1 MEISFFFAM
10 VQLEN
15 CVAGNAGE
23 VKQKKPPEQKTLG
36 RTQRRGGGMGRHGA
50 ARGRRKRGEIPGRTV
65 LM

>member
-36 RTQRRGGGMGRHGA
+36 RTQRPG
-50 ARGRRKRGEIPGRTV
+50 GRRKRGEIPGRTV

>member
-1 MEISFFFAM
+1 MEFSFFFAM

-36 RTQRRGGGMGRHGA
+36 RTQRREGGM
-50 ARGRRKRGEIPGRTV
+50 GRRKRGEIPGRTV

>member
-1 MEISFFFAM
+1 M

-36 RTQRRGGGMGRHGA
+36 RTQRREGGM
-50 ARGRRKRGEIPGRTV
+50 GRRKRGEIPGRTV